1 MINNNEPLITVIMP
15 AYNVES
21 FLERSVNSVRNQ
33 YYKNL
38 DILIIDDGSKDKTL
52 QIAYDLA
59 SKDARIRVIHQ
70 NNQGVSVARNV
81 GLDNTLGEYVMFVD
95 TDDFIDPEMCSELMN
110 AMLSNDVD
118 IVSVNSYTERYG
130 KIIRK
135 NTTGSFITREH
146 PQIMDFYLSDN
157 DGVVW
162 GKLYKKSVI
171 GNVRFPVG
179 RLFEDCAALY
189 RIIENAHK
197 VGYID
202 KQLYCYY
209 KNPNSIS
216 HTSFNLQ
223 KRYEYYLAYKERYEY
238 ARNREL
244 KSMLLCEGL
253 MVKAAL
259 SAMTAAYA
267 NGASE
272 DDWRVVELVE
282 CVKEHRRP
290 ETLGFMN
297 LKYRIFAR
305 CCGKV
310 DFIHK
315 ISSKLSKMSKLLKK

>member
-1 MINNNEPLITVIMP
+1 MINNKEPLITVIMP
-15 AYNVES
+15 AYNVEN

-33 YYKNL
+33 CYKNL
-38 DILIIDDGSKDKTL
+38 DILIIDDGSKDGTL
-52 QIAYDLA
+52 QIAYDLK
-59 SKDARIRVIHQ
+59 SQDARIRVIHQ
-70 NNQGVSVARNV
+70 HNQGVSVARNV

-95 TDDFIDPEMCSELMN
+95 TDDFIDPEMCSELMD

-118 IVSVNSYTERYG
+118 IVSVSSYTERYG
-130 KIIRK
+130 KEIRK
-135 NTTGSFITREH
+135 NTTGSFMTREH
-146 PQIMDFYLSDN
+146 PEIMDFYLSDN

-171 GNVRFPVG
+171 GDVRFPVG

-238 ARNREL
+238 AKDRKL
-244 KSMLLCEGL
+244 KSTLLCEGL

-267 NGASE
+267 NGDSE

-282 CVKEHRRP
+282 CVEKHRRL
-290 ETLGFMN
+290 ETLNFMN
-297 LKYRIFAR
+297 LKYRIFAK
-305 CCGKV
+305 CCGRA

-315 ISSKLSKMSKLLKK
+315 ISSKLSKMSKFLKK